1 MENHMSHYD
10 EQIGASVTLGASGS
24 GPEVERLPAATGTA
38 SDADSELAELR
49 RNLLIYGT
57 AGQAAR
63 SLGEAR
69 AL

>member
-1 MENHMSHYD
+1 MSHYD
-10 EQIGASVTLGASGS
+10 EQIGASATLGASGS
-24 GPEVERLPAATGTA
+24 RPEDGSLPAATRA
-38 SDADSELAELR
+38 PSDADSELAELR

-63 SLGEAR
+63 SFSETR

>member
-1 MENHMSHYD
+1 MSHYD

-24 GPEVERLPAATGTA
+24 GPEDESLPAATRTA
-38 SDADSELAELR
+38 SAADSELAELR

-57 AGQAAR
+57 SGQAAR
-63 SLGEAR
+63 SFSEGR